1 MITTRNTIFKSNVVY
16 TRNNVSVR
24 FRLDKERKT
33 LRVIFYLN
41 NKYSYLTS
49 NDIIKLSMT
58 M

>member
-16 TRNNVSVR
+16 TRNDVSVR

>member
-33 LRVIFYLN
+33 LRVIYYLN